1 MVRLTAL
8 LSASLVGLT
17 AAITKE
23 KLADFA
29 YYTLDASRTD
39 ADKMAAANVKKVN
52 AARLSEK
59 HLTDL
64 FWAMYFNTLLSRDEV
79 RAQFFSVAEDGVDP
93 EVLKAFRKSLYYDC
107 DMDKKQAGTAAL
119 ELAGIPIDPA
129 PVKDM
134 WQALYYSAN
143 LAKPEAQRWVVD
155 LLAAGIEPKA
165 LSDAWTVQKGSTSNK
180 GEALKKSVYTAA
192 TTSAGGLLA
201 RYAKD
206 GHLYSAL
213 QFQQYYGDAWLVEW
227 LESPQEKRVA
237 NDGKEYSAQEFQ
249 KFYGSNAAS
258 YWNQASEAP
267 QRRMAEDGQTYTIQE
282 FIAYY
287 KGDWQTKFDKA
298 SVVADVCA
306 GLNHEG
312 CDGLP
317 QNCQWKWTGDWTDS
331 CVLKSSTATA
341 AAFLV

>member
-17 AAITKE
+17 AAMTKE
-23 KLADFA
+23 SIAEFA
-29 YYTLDASRTD
+29 RLSLYANRTE
-39 ADKMAAANVKKVN
+39 ADKLAAANVKKVN

-79 RAQFFSVAEDGVDP
+79 RAQFFAVAEDGVEP
-93 EVLKAFRKSLYYDC
+93 EVLKAFRQSLYYDC
-107 DMDKKQAGTAAL
+107 DMNAKQAMWAAY
-119 ELAGIPIDPA
+119 ELAGIPVDPA
-129 PVKDM
+129 PVKEM
-134 WQALYYSAN
+134 WDFLYNSAE
-143 LAKPEAQRWVVD
+143 LSKPEAHRWVVD

-165 LSDAWTVQKGSTSNK
+165 LSEAWTVQKGSTSNK
-180 GEALKKSVYTAA
+180 GEALKKSVFTAA
-192 TTSAGGLLA
+192 STSAGGLLA

-213 QFQQYYGDAWLVEW
+213 QFQQYYSDAWLVEW

-249 KFYGSNAAS
+249 KYYGGNAAS

-331 CVLKSSTATA
+331 CVLKASTA